1 MFESEAKTIRQ
12 PTKVVLVTGASR
24 GLGRAVVCEIAR
36 MGHQAI
42 AVARS
47 ADQLSDLQQKL
58 ATEDRTCDFFVCD
71 VTQPHLVRELFAHCR
86 TRYGRLDVL
95 VNNAGVFR
103 HALLR
108 DTSDEVWRSVLDTNL
123 SGPFLCCRESL
134 DLLAA
139 ARGLIINVGSIA
151 AVHPAKGMAAY
162 AAAKAGLKA
171 LSDVLRTEVR
181 EFGVRVCTLLAGAIA
196 TEIWQDSGLS
206 RIPPRNCMIP
216 VSDVARFICFLI
228 GLPPTMVVEE
238 VVLMPPSGLLDLI

>member
-1 MFESEAKTIRQ
+1 
-12 PTKVVLVTGASR
+12 
-24 GLGRAVVCEIAR
+24 

-47 ADQLSDLQQKL
+47 ADQLRDLQEKL
-58 ATEDRTCDFFVCD
+58 AKEDKTCDFFVCD
-71 VTQPHLVRELFAHCR
+71 VTQLHLVRELFAYCR

-108 DTSDEVWRSVLDTNL
+108 NTSDEIWRSVIDTNL
-123 SGPFLCCRESL
+123 KGPFLCCRECL
-134 DLLAA
+134 DLLAT

-151 AVHPAKGMAAY
+151 AVRPSKGMAAY

-206 RIPPRNCMIP
+206 SDPPKECMMP
-216 VSDVARFICFLI
+216 VSDVARFISILI
-228 GLPPTMVVEE
+228 DLPPRMVVEE
-238 VVLMPPSGLLDLI
+238 AVLMPPRGLLDLI